1 MRFSIT
7 RNILIRGVIKFDAKP
22 GHKRGEIIRNSWN
35 ASGFAKPSK
44 GDPFAARN
52 QYAMKIDF
60 EQQPPLYQV
69 SETHYAATWLLH
81 PNAPKVEPPESIK
94 QRMRQFKAQ
103 KGNHIE

>member
-1 MRFSIT
+1 
-7 RNILIRGVIKFDAKP
+7 
-22 GHKRGEIIRNSWN
+22 
-35 ASGFAKPSK
+35 
-44 GDPFAARN
+44 
-52 QYAMKIDF
+52 MKIDF

-103 KGNHIE
+103 KGGITLSEKDVILQVNNLKQYFNVGKPNEVKAVDDVSFHIYRGKHWG